1 MNLNSSTSLD
11 LVFQET
17 AFDVV
22 DIHGK
27 PWLRGTQIGSALG
40 YKNPRADMSKL
51 YDRNADEFD
60 DSMTAIVKLPDLRF
74 QSGSAGADLR
84 QQTDDAGQ
92 VREVRIF
99 SPRGCYLLGMFAQTE
114 NAKAFRR
121 WVLDVLEGKTL
132 SIQPTSDTPQA
143 APSLGFVF
151 TYCFENRIDV
161 RVLLRN
167 DGEVWFVVADVCEA
181 IGLGNPTMAVQRLD
195 AEDVAMRSIE
205 AKSKPMNLISEA
217 GLFALLAGSRK
228 PEVKPFK
235 EWIGSLV
242 LPAIRKQGF
251 YSAGGALTKD
261 RLALLKMARQLALD
275 IAKSKDEFS
284 RNVLVGLLREIA
296 GALGQPLPALPELG
310 SPKETPNG

>member
-1 MNLNSSTSLD
+1 
-11 LVFQET
+11 
-17 AFDVV
+17 
-22 DIHGK
+22 
-27 PWLRGTQIGSALG
+27 
-40 YKNPRADMSKL
+40 MSEL
-51 YDRNADEFD
+51 YTRHADEFD
-60 DSMTAIVKLPDLRF
+60 DSMTALVKLPDLRS
-74 QSGSAGADLR
+74 QNGSAGDLSL
-84 QQTDDAGQ
+84 QSASSGQ
-92 VREVRIF
+92 AREVRIF

-143 APSLGFVF
+143 APNLGFVF
-151 TYCFENRIDV
+151 SYCFENRIDV

-181 IGLGNPTMAVQRLD
+181 IGLGNPTMAVQRLE

-205 AKSKPMNLISEA
+205 AKGKPLNLVSEA
-217 GLFALLAGSRK
+217 GVFILLAGSRK

-275 IAKSKDEFS
+275 IAKSKEAFS

-310 SPKETPNG
+310 SPKEPQNG

>member
-17 AFDVV
+17 AFNVV

-27 PWLRGTQIGSALG
+27 PWLRGTQVAEALG
-40 YKNPRADMSKL
+40 YKNARQSIDAL
-51 YDRNADEFD
+51 YSRNADEFD
-60 DSMTAIVKLPDLRF
+60 DSMVALVKLPDLRHQF
-74 QSGSAGADLR
+74 DDAGRLHPQSAGA
-84 QQTDDAGQ
+84 GQ
-92 VREVRIF
+92 SREVRIF
-99 SPRGCYLLGMFAQTE
+99 SPRGCYLLAMFAQTE

-143 APSLGFVF
+143 APNLGFVF
-151 TYCFENRIDV
+151 SYCFENRIDV

-205 AKSKPMNLISEA
+205 AKGKPLNLVSEA
-217 GLFALLAGSRK
+217 GVFILLAGSRK

-275 IAKSKDEFS
+275 IAKSKEAFS

-296 GALGQPLPALPELG
+296 GALGQPLPALPELD
-310 SPKETPNG
+310 SPKEPQNG